1 MFWFGILCEQ
11 KVKYKNERKMDRL
24 WDIYSAEYYSEVK
37 GMNSSLH
44 TTIWMKL
51 QRNAEIKG
59 WGEAISIKC
68 MLSNFAYVTSKW

>member
-59 WGEAISIKC
+59 GGRQ
-68 MLSNFAYVTSKW
+68 FQ

>member
-59 WGEAISIKC
+59 GEAISIKC